1 MGNTNSSITFNDRL
15 PVDYTFD
22 NVDDDGLINLQT
34 YKRHRCLREV
44 GLPYRKANSRRV
56 VERAKRRE
64 SRPYLSL
71 AGNKLAEAKSAFN
84 VNELDSEFLSRAEN
98 NPSLNLLAEDFFKK
112 ANRKKEIQYLIKKHY
127 FPEFNLS
134 ATLDDDDITDVAVNS
149 MIARLKK
156 ENPETFKILF
166 TMLGGQG
173 IGPGEA
179 MLYFI
184 YNKAYIHGGFG
195 KTGDIE
201 IGNKIYECKAIQI
214 IGARPNEINDLR
226 LGGTVD
232 TASIVSRIKALY
244 KKQIDSN
251 YEVGAKGYEG
261 AQGTDPIIALRTNP
275 KTRAEFKKIESDY
288 QKLAYEKYFELHEFI
303 FLNNSTKLEEM
314 GKIVMPVGKIKQSSI
329 QIERITQNILK
340 PVILKNK

>member
-1 MGNTNSSITFNDRL
+1 M
-15 PVDYTFD
+15 
-22 NVDDDGLINLQT
+22 
-34 YKRHRCLREV
+34 
-44 GLPYRKANSRRV
+44 
-56 VERAKRRE
+56 VERSKRRE

-71 AGNKLAEAKSAFN
+71 SGGKLAEAKTAFN

-112 ANRKKEIQYLIKKHY
+112 DNRKKEIQYLIKKHY
-127 FPEFNLS
+127 FPDFDLS
-134 ATLDDDDITDVAVNS
+134 ATLDDDDITDSAVNN
-149 MIARLKK
+149 MIVRLKK
-156 ENPETFKILF
+156 ENPENFKMLF

-179 MLYFI
+179 MMYFI

-201 IGNKIYECKAIQI
+201 IGSKIYECKAIKI
-214 IGARPNEINDLR
+214 IEARPNEINDLR

-244 KKQIDSN
+244 KKQIDSK

-261 AQGTDPIIALRTNP
+261 AQGTDPITTLRTNP
-275 KTRAEFKKIESDY
+275 KTRMEFKKIESDY

-303 FLNNSTKLEEM
+303 FLNNSSKLEEM

>member
-1 MGNTNSSITFNDRL
+1 MGNPSDITFNDSL
-15 PVDYTFD
+15 PVDYTSN

-34 YKRHRCLREV
+34 YKRHRPLREV

-56 VERAKRRE
+56 VERSKRRE
-64 SRPYLSL
+64 SSRSYLSL
-71 AGNKLAEAKSAFN
+71 SSKLDEAKVAFN
-84 VNELDSEFLSRAEN
+84 VNQLDSEFLSRAEN

-127 FPEFNLS
+127 FPDFDLS
-134 ATLDDDDITDVAVNS
+134 ATLDDDDITDSAVNNI
-149 MIARLKK
+149 IARLKK

-179 MLYFI
+179 MIYFI
-184 YNKAYIHGGFG
+184 YDKAYIHGGFG

-214 IGARPNEINDLR
+214 IAARPNEINDLR

-232 TASIVSRIKALY
+232 TTSIVSRIKALY
-244 KKQIDSN
+244 KKQIDSK

-261 AQGTDPIIALRTNP
+261 AQGAYPITTLRTNS
-275 KTRAEFKKIESDY
+275 KTRMEFKKIESDY

-303 FLNNSTKLEEM
+303 FLNNSSKLEEM

-340 PVILKNK
+340 PIIKI